1 MSDIATLTPGEKRAS
16 DAILTAMDA
25 IKDIEKDANPDPNA
39 RRKLYYNTEELAQ
52 GVHVLQSFVK
62 QHVLHRIDP
71 QQWSDWWESQ
81 KSVERCGKEALQRY
95 LDGEERN
102 QQGSLH

>member
-1 MSDIATLTPGEKRAS
+1 MEMSDIAALTPGEKRAS
-16 DAILTAMDA
+16 DAILAAMDA
-25 IKDIEKDANPDPNA
+25 IRNIEEDTNPDPKA

-71 QQWSDWWESQ
+71 QEWSDWWESQ
-81 KSVERCGKEALQRY
+81 ESVERPGQESLQRY
-95 LDGEERN
+95 LDGKEGE
-102 QQGSLH
+102 